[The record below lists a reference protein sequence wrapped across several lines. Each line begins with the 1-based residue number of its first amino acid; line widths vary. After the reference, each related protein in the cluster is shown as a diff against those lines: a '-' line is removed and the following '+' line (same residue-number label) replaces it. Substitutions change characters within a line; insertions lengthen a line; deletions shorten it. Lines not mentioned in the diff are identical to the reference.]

1 MFFEVEMK
9 KLVSILDSEKVVE
22 HLEPQESYS
31 VFCSLKQWIISSDP
45 WNMVNITYLFLYSI
59 LQ

>member
-9 KLVSILDSEKVVE
+9 KLVSILDSEKVEE

-31 VFCSLKQWIISSDP
+31 VFCSLKEWIIFSDP